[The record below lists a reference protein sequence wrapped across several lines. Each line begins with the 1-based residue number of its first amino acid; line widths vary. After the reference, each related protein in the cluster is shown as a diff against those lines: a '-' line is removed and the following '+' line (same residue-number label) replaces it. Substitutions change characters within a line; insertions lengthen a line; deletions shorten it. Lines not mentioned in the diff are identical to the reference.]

1 MANEFSHIE
10 IVGGIVSSAT
20 ITDANGT
27 REEPGIVGKHRYFV
41 DVVDNG
47 GFRIGMWCG
56 ESHAD
61 AREEAD
67 ILRHDFK
74 VVQILDL
81 TVGRLQ

>member
-1 MANEFSHIE
+1 MEKEYSHIE
-10 IVGGIVSSAT
+10 IVGGVVNSAT

-27 REEPGIVGKHRYFV
+27 REEPGMVGKHRYSV
-41 DVVDNG
+41 DVVDKG
-47 GFRIGMWCG
+47 GFRTGMWDG
-56 ESHAD
+56 ESHAA

-81 TVGRLQ
+81 TVGSLQ

>member
-1 MANEFSHIE
+1 MEKEYSHIE
-10 IVGGIVSSAT
+10 IVGGVVSSAT

-27 REEPGIVGKHRYFV
+27 REEPGMVGKHRYFV
-41 DVVDNG
+41 DVVDKG
-47 GFRIGMWCG
+47 GFRIGMWDG
-56 ESHAD
+56 ESHAE

-81 TVGRLQ
+81 TVGILQ